1 MTNNIGYERS
11 LLLANFRVILNWP
24 HSFENGSKSIFPKL
38 LSLFHVALSIEKI
51 SHLVSVLHFCQ
62 GVNIGFVIPEL
73 MVNSVILLNDVFE
86 GSFPVLCQASVLAI
100 NLEHMFLVLPELCQ
114 VFSLFSQMQHSLRC
128 VSLYETYDL
137 FRRCCLRLQMRVQC

>member
-1 MTNNIGYERS
+1 MANNIGYEWS
-11 LLLANFRVILNWP
+11 FLLANFSVVLNWP

-38 LSLFHVALSIEKI
+38 LSLFHISLSIEKI

-73 MVNSVILLNDVFE
+73 MVNSVILLNNVFE

-100 NLEHMFLVLPELCQ
+100 NLEHMFLVLSKLC
-114 VFSLFSQMQHSLRC
+114 
-128 VSLYETYDL
+128 
-137 FRRCCLRLQMRVQC
+137 